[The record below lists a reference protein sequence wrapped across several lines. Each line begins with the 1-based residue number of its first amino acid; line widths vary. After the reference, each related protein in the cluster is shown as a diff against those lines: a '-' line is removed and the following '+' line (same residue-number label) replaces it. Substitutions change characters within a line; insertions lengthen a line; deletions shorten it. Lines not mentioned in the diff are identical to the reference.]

1 MKLLSEMRARKRK
14 QEKEERNV
22 KVNEGYDRTDLIQSE
37 NLKKLTIKELEKY
50 MDNHKL
56 HRKYLIVKKLFKEW
70 QIRTHN

>member
-37 NLKKLTIKELEKY
+37 NLKKLTVKELEKI
-50 MDNHKL
+50 HG
-56 HRKYLIVKKLFKEW
+56 
-70 QIRTHN
+70 QP

>member
-37 NLKKLTIKELEKY
+37 NLKKLTVKELEKY
-50 MDNHKL
+50 MDNYNL